1 MNNWTKPI
9 LVKVVR
15 KFFLFSA
22 VFLGILF
29 LLLTVSVLL
38 MSANLPSP
46 KALKNW
52 KPPQATVVYDYKGR
66 PFGDIAIQRRYYVQL
81 KDIPPHV
88 RYAFISAED
97 KNFYKHP
104 GVDPIAIIRALITNI
119 YSRDIKQGAST
130 ITQQLARNLFLTPER
145 SLSRKIKEA
154 ILAIKIEREFSK
166 EEILE
171 LYLNYIYLGQG
182 AYGVEAASKIY
193 FGKSVKELTVDE
205 AAILASLP
213 KAPTKYNPF
222 RNPEKIS
229 ERRNYVLSRMLEDG
243 YITQEEFQIYSQK
256 PIKLRS
262 ENKYYGMDY
271 FLDYLKEYVV
281 EKYGEAVLAGGY
293 AIYTTVDKDL
303 QEHARKVMER
313 GILRVA
319 KANGIPALPVDYYE
333 AKKMYE
339 EQKVDI
345 KPGKVLI
352 GRIKDVIGDE
362 YLVEIGQEEFRAKK
376 GELNFEKGDYVFVR
390 FYKAKGEL
398 KWEVL
403 PDLQG
408 ALVALDAKTGAIRAM
423 VGGYSYMRSPFN
435 RAVYSKRQPGSAI
448 KPVIYLSAL
457 MKGYTQAHII
467 DTNPQSFYDP
477 STGKDWTPRNY
488 EGIEY
493 GPVSLRTALAKSINT
508 ATVNLLA
515 EIGFDLPIEIGKN
528 LGLDL
533 KPYYSMALGSIEVT
547 PLELTSAYQ
556 AFANLGLKCKPYFV
570 VKIVSLD
577 GGVLEENSPQCEQV
591 LPPQETRVL
600 VDMLR
605 AVVLEGTG
613 VAASSIQ
620 RYVAGKTGTTN
631 DYMDAWFIGFTPHIV
646 AGVWVGFDLK
656 RSMGKGMAGARVAL
670 PIWIDFM
677 SLAAYMY
684 PKEDFPIPEGVV
696 FVECPTYMAFVS
708 GTEDICSSKPQEGK
722 EQKDELEGIVD
733 PKFLQEQRVKEVP

>member
-1 MNNWTKPI
+1 M
-9 LVKVVR
+9 R
-15 KFFLFSA
+15 KLFLFFLSFFGA
-22 VFLGILF
+22 LF
-29 LLLTVSVLL
+29 LLSVVSVIL
-38 MSANLPSP
+38 MSFNLPSP
-46 KALKNW
+46 KALKDW

-66 PFGDIAIQRRYYVQL
+66 PFGDIALQRRYYVQL
-81 KDIPPHV
+81 KDIPSHV

-104 GVDPIAIIRALITNI
+104 GIDPIAITRAIIRNV

-166 EEILE
+166 DQILE

-182 AYGVEAASKIY
+182 AYGVEAASRVY
-193 FGKSVKELTVDE
+193 FGKSARELTVDE

-222 RNPEKIS
+222 RNPERII

-243 YITQEEFQIYSQK
+243 YITQEDFQEYSQK
-256 PIKLRS
+256 PIKLRH
-262 ENKYYGMDY
+262 ENRYYGMDY
-271 FLDYLKEYVV
+271 FLDYLKEYVA
-281 EKYGEAVLAGGY
+281 EKYGEAILAGGY
-293 AIYTTVDKDL
+293 AIYTTIDRDL
-303 QEHARKVMER
+303 QEHARKVMEK

-319 KANGIPALPVDYYE
+319 RANGIPALPADYYE
-333 AKKMYE
+333 AERMYKD
-339 EQKVDI
+339 QKVEI

-352 GRIKDVIGDE
+352 GKIKHISGDE
-362 YLVEIGQEEFRAKK
+362 YLVEIGQEEFRAKR

-390 FYKAKGEL
+390 FYKAKGKL

-408 ALVALDAKTGAIRAM
+408 ALVALDANTGAIKVM

-448 KPVIYLSAL
+448 KPVIYMSAL
-457 MKGYTQAHII
+457 MKGYTQANII
-467 DTNPQSFYDP
+467 DTSPQSFYDP

-488 EGIEY
+488 EGEEY

-515 EIGFDLPIEIGKN
+515 EIGFDLPIDIGRS

-556 AFANLGLKCKPYFV
+556 AFANLGLKCKPYFI

-577 GGVLEENSPQCEQV
+577 RGVLEENSPQCEQV

-613 VAASSIQ
+613 VSASSIQ

-631 DYMDAWFIGFTPHIV
+631 DYMDAWFVGFTPHIV

-656 RSMGKGMAGARVAL
+656 RSMGKGMAGSRVAL
-670 PIWIDFM
+670 PIWVDFM

-684 PKEDFPIPEGVV
+684 PKEDFPTPEGVV
-696 FVECPTYMAFVS
+696 FVNCPTSMAFVS
-708 GTEDICSSKPQEGK
+708 GTESVCSPESQEEK
-722 EQKDELEGIVD
+722 EQQNELEGIVD
-733 PKFLQEQRVKEVP
+733 PKFLQEKPEVKEVP

>member
-1 MNNWTKPI
+1 
-9 LVKVVR
+9 VR
-15 KFFLFSA
+15 KLFLFFLSFFGA
-22 VFLGILF
+22 LF
-29 LLLTVSVLL
+29 LLSVVFVIL
-38 MSANLPSP
+38 MSFNLPSP
-46 KALKNW
+46 KALKDW

-66 PFGDIAIQRRYYVQL
+66 PFGDIALQRRYYVQL
-81 KDIPPHV
+81 KDIPSHV

-104 GVDPIAIIRALITNI
+104 GIDPIAITRAIIRNV

-166 EEILE
+166 DQILE

-182 AYGVEAASKIY
+182 AYGVEAASRVY
-193 FGKSVKELTVDE
+193 FGKSARELTVDE

-222 RNPEKIS
+222 RNPERII

-243 YITQEEFQIYSQK
+243 YITQEDFQEYSQK
-256 PIKLRS
+256 PIKLRH
-262 ENKYYGMDY
+262 ENRYYGMDY
-271 FLDYLKEYVV
+271 FLDYLKEYVA
-281 EKYGEAVLAGGY
+281 EKYGEAILAGGY
-293 AIYTTVDKDL
+293 AIYTTIDRDL
-303 QEHARKVMER
+303 QEHARKVMEK

-319 KANGIPALPVDYYE
+319 RANGIPALPADYYE
-333 AKKMYE
+333 AERMYKD
-339 EQKVDI
+339 QKVEI

-352 GRIKDVIGDE
+352 GKIKHISGDE
-362 YLVEIGQEEFRAKK
+362 YLVEIGQEEFRAKR

-390 FYKAKGEL
+390 FYKAKGKL

-408 ALVALDAKTGAIRAM
+408 ALVALDAKTGAIKAM

-457 MKGYTQAHII
+457 MKGYTQANII
-467 DTNPQSFYDP
+467 DTSPQSFYDP

-488 EGIEY
+488 EGEEY

-515 EIGFDLPIEIGKN
+515 EIGFDLPIDIGRS

-556 AFANLGLKCKPYFV
+556 AFANLGLKCKPYFI

-577 GGVLEENSPQCEQV
+577 RGVLEENSPQCEQV

-613 VAASSIQ
+613 VSASSIQ

-631 DYMDAWFIGFTPHIV
+631 DYMDAWFVGFTPHIV

-656 RSMGKGMAGARVAL
+656 RSMGKGMAGSRVAL
-670 PIWIDFM
+670 PIWVDFM

-684 PKEDFPIPEGVV
+684 PKEDFPTPEGVV
-696 FVECPTYMAFVS
+696 FVNCPTSMAFVS
-708 GTEDICSSKPQEGK
+708 GTESVCSPESSRGKRATERVRGYSGSKIFAGK
-722 EQKDELEGIVD
+722 T
-733 PKFLQEQRVKEVP
+733 